1 MSVRFAFMNYRAS
14 LLLLISVLLFTA
26 CQFEDKTTA
35 DQWIENSIAAHGL
48 DQWDGQT
55 IAFSFRDHSYTLWR
69 QGGQYEYTRFK
80 LEGRKASL
88 DRLNS
93 SGDFSR
99 TINDRPV
106 KVVDSMRF
114 KYSESINSVGY
125 FFALPLPLMDKAVIR
140 EKGKKISIGDQ
151 SYQTIHIRFNQE
163 GGGPDYEDEF
173 RYWFNTETKT
183 LDFLAYK
190 YATDGGGVRFREATK
205 RTEVSG
211 MIFQDYKNFKPESK
225 DTPLDS
231 LPQLW
236 NSGELKLLSEI
247 ENEAIQVIPR

>member
-1 MSVRFAFMNYRAS
+1 MSVRFVFMNYRAFLFLFS
-14 LLLLISVLLFTA
+14 AALLLSS
-26 CQFEDKTTA
+26 CQFEVKTTA
-35 DQWIENSIAAHGL
+35 DQWIQDSITAHGL
-48 DQWDGQT
+48 EQWDGQT

-80 LEGRKASL
+80 LEGRKATL

-93 SGDFSR
+93 TGDFSR
-99 TINDRPV
+99 TVNDRPV

-125 FFALPLPLMDKAVIR
+125 FFALPLPLLDKAVIR
-140 EKGKKISIGDQ
+140 EKGNQITIGDQ
-151 SYQTIHIRFNQE
+151 SYQTILVRFNQE
-163 GGGPDYEDEF
+163 GGGTDFEDVF
-173 RYWFNTETKT
+173 RYWINTETKT

-225 DTPLDS
+225 ETPLDS

-236 NSGELKLLSEI
+236 ESGALKLLSEI